1 MAQSAKKEWRPNLF
15 EIAKKPNYILPGH
28 RMCAGCAAPVI
39 VKLALWA
46 VPDPEN
52 TVVVNAT
59 GCLEVATTIFPYTA
73 WNRPWIHNAFENAAA
88 TASGV
93 EAAFKALKRKG
104 VWKDELPT
112 VIVFGGDGG
121 TYDIGLQ
128 SLSGAIERGHKF
140 VYILYDNEAYM
151 NTGIQ
156 RSGSTPQYAA
166 TTTSPAGKV
175 IPGKLEWKKPIAH
188 IIAAHHNA
196 YVATANPYYW
206 VDFMTKVRK
215 AAEYDGPAFIHAIS
229 TCDRGWRFDPSLS
242 MEISRLA
249 TDTCLHPLWEFDPET
264 REYRVTDRSLYLAKH
279 PDKIVP
285 IEEYLKLQGRFAHLF
300 RPVRRDDLIKQIQ
313 DRVMKEWH
321 YILRLAGLE

>member
-1 MAQSAKKEWRPNLF
+1 MAKTSKEWTPNLF
-15 EIAKKPNYILPGH
+15 EIAKIPDYILPGH
-28 RMCAGCAAPVI
+28 RMCAGCVAPVI
-39 VKLALWA
+39 VKLALRA
-46 VPDPEN
+46 LPDPEN
-52 TVVVNAT
+52 TVIVNAT

-73 WNRPWIHNAFENAAA
+73 WKRPWIHNAFENAAA

-93 EAAFKALKRKG
+93 EAAFKVLKRKG
-104 VWKDELPT
+104 IWKDELPT
-112 VIVFGGDGG
+112 IVVFGGDGG

-175 IPGKLEWKKPIAH
+175 IPGKLEWKKPIGF
-188 IIAAHHNA
+188 IISAHHNA

-206 VDFMTKVRK
+206 IDFMKKVRK

-229 TCDRGWRFDPSLS
+229 PCDRGWRFDPGIS
-242 MEISRLA
+242 MEIARLA

-264 REYRVTDRSLYLAKH
+264 REYRITDRSLYLAKN
-279 PDKIVP
+279 PDKIIPV
-285 IEEYLKLQGRFAHLF
+285 EEYLKRQGRFAHLF

-321 YILRLAGLE
+321 YLLKLAGFE